1 VCPSAPPTQRT
12 STDHHD
18 LQEYGEDARLIYD
31 LQDQGGE
38 ACALRF
44 DLTVPLARWVAMNNI
59 TQVKRYHIGKVYRVC
74 VF

>member
-1 VCPSAPPTQRT
+1 MCPSASPIHRT
-12 STDHHD
+12 STDRHD

-74 VF
+74 VC